1 MKIKE
6 RLDTLSDAIIAII
19 ITIMVLEMPIEVKN
33 GEINF
38 ADLFQTIGIF
48 IVSFC
53 FVANIWYQHAVVFAE
68 VDEVS
73 NKIIVMDLIL
83 MMFLAL
89 IPAFTRLMTTDTVK
103 ETVVMYGILY
113 VIIIYIFR
121 GIAKAII
128 HQKYTEKSDMQKV
141 YVAIY
146 GKHNTETGLL
156 MLALIILGWFF
167 PKIALVFFIIIPI
180 RSFIANSADNSEFT
194 GVSQMDPKGTE
205 AFLKMSQKD
214 REKLKPLILTLR
226 REMAR
231 RDPDAWENFTED
243 AEEALDVSEETIL
256 RWFHRYYEDF
266 KDGRRAGKGHDRVA
280 GKERVGRQ
288 NRK

>member
-33 GEINF
+33 GQINF
-38 ADLFQTIGIF
+38 TDLFQTIGIF

-53 FVANIWYQHAVVFAE
+53 FVANIWYQHAVAFSE

-83 MMFLAL
+83 MMFLSL
-89 IPAFTRLMTTDTVK
+89 IPTFTRLMTTDTVR
-103 ETVVMYGILY
+103 ETVIMYGILY
-113 VIIIYIFR
+113 VVIIYLFR
-121 GIAKAII
+121 GIAKAIV

-146 GKHNTETGLL
+146 GKHNTETGFLL
-156 MLALIILGWFF
+156 LALILLGWFF
-167 PKIALVFFIIIPI
+167 PKITLIFFIVIPI

-194 GVSQMDPKGTE
+194 GVSQMDSKGAE
-205 AFLKMSQKD
+205 AFLKMSHKD
-214 REKLKPLILTLR
+214 REKLKPLIVTLR
-226 REMAR
+226 KEIAR
-231 RDPDAWENFTED
+231 RNPDAWENFTED
-243 AEEALDVSEETIL
+243 AEEALDVSEETVL
-256 RWFHRYYEDF
+256 RWFNRYYNEF
-266 KDGRRAGKGHDRVA
+266 KKSRTADKKRLGR
-280 GKERVGRQ
+280 E